1 MTPPPPDVQLEE
13 RLKQLEQR
21 FEDSARE
28 IRELRSRLGEA
39 ARREL
44 RRELRE
50 VAGEWDGV
58 HYKWWVAVTALAV
71 VLLLLSYTIYTK
83 LGWVADQRALPAG
96 DDWLLRRLPLVNT
109 LPVLSWG
116 WFALHA
122 YAGAAAVLYCPK
134 RVPFLLF
141 TLAFYIAVRAAFV
154 FLSPIGAPAGMVDM
168 RLHDFLFSRILGTW
182 TFTNEFIF
190 SGHTSIPF
198 LFCLFFRTRGLK
210 TLMFAG
216 SVVMGACVL
225 LSRNHYTVDVL
236 AAYLV
241 TYSVY
246 AASEALYGRWLKPL
260 FLAVRE
266 DLRGPGAIK
275 A

>member
-1 MTPPPPDVQLEE
+1 MIYHGRVTPPPDIQLEE
-13 RLKQLEQR
+13 RLKQLEER
-21 FEDSARE
+21 FESSAQE
-28 IRELRSRLGEA
+28 IRELRVRLGEA
-39 ARREL
+39 AKREL

-50 VAGEWDGV
+50 VAGEWDDV
-58 HYKWWVAVTALAV
+58 HYKWWIAVVAIAI
-71 VLLLLSYTIYTK
+71 VLLLLSYTLYTK
-83 LGWVADQRALPAG
+83 LGWVADQRALPMG
-96 DDWLLRRLPLVNT
+96 DDWLLRRLPVLNT

-116 WFALHA
+116 WFALHF
-122 YAGAAAVLYCPK
+122 YAGAAAAAYTPK

-141 TLAFYIAVRAAFV
+141 TLALYMGVRAAFV

-168 RLHDFLFSRILGTW
+168 RLHDFLFSRLLGTW
-182 TFTNEFIF
+182 TFTNEFVF

-198 LFCLFFRTRGLK
+198 LFFLFFRTPGLK
-210 TLMFAG
+210 ALMLAG
-216 SVVMGACVL
+216 SLVMGVCVL

-236 AAYLV
+236 AAPLV

-266 DLRGPGAIK
+266 DLRRN
-275 A
+275 